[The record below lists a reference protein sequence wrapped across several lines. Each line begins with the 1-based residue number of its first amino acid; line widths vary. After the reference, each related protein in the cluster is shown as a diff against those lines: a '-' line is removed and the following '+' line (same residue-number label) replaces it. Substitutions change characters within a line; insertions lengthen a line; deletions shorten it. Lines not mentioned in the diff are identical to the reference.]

1 MTALK
6 FPPIKTVR
14 PDFSQTFAYTP
25 KVSFAKSTSDAFVT
39 MPKEVT
45 SAKMGDAKFQ
55 SLKNFLKGIFKN

>member
-6 FPPIKTVR
+6 FPPLKSVR
-14 PDFSQTFAYTP
+14 PDFSQKFAYTP
-25 KVSFAKSTSDAFVT
+25 KVNFAKSNSDTFVT

-45 SAKMGDAKFQ
+45 SAKMGEAKFQ